1 MSAIRIDLPE
11 PVRQR
16 AEELAHQQSMS
27 LDRLVV
33 LALVEKLANV
43 FPDANLEAR
52 AERGKRAG
60 FDRFMNGVPDIE
72 PDDFDQLPPS
82 PKSGK

>member
-52 AERGKRAG
+52 AERANRAG
-60 FDRFMNGVPDIE
+60 FDQFMNGVPNVE
-72 PDDFDQLPPS
+72 PDDYDRLPPS
-82 PKSGK
+82 SKSAK